1 VNANLTLVVLTAVLY
16 SVGVYL
22 ILERSLTRVVLG
34 VLVLGNATNL
44 LLLSAGGAA
53 GSAPII
59 GLFAPAQMS
68 DPLAQAMILTAIVI
82 NLGLAAFLL
91 ALIHRNW
98 QLGQQQQKE
107 GDVAGVDELVDDEE
121 DLRIALLA
129 AGDEI
134 GVEFEDFQEF
144 DDDAF
149 EDSTEDDES
158 DGSSDS
164 DGLRS
169 AP

>member
-1 VNANLTLVVLTAVLY
+1 MSANLTLVVLTAAMY

-44 LLLSAGGAA
+44 LLLTAGGAA
-53 GSAPII
+53 GGAPIV
-59 GLFAPAQMS
+59 GLFAPEDMS

-82 NLGLAAFLL
+82 TLGLAAFLL

-98 QLGQQQQKE
+98 QLSQERGADE
-107 GDVAGVDELVDDEE
+107 PDVVDELVDDEE
-121 DLRIALLA
+121 DVRIARLA
-129 AGDEI
+129 ADAGIGDDFE
-134 GVEFEDFQEF
+134 EFEQFE
-144 DDDAF
+144 DDDP
-149 EDSTEDDES
+149 DNDDPDDDRDRDQSTRPP
-158 DGSSDS
+158 GA
-164 DGLRS
+164 

>member
-107 GDVAGVDELVDDEE
+107 GDVAGDDEE